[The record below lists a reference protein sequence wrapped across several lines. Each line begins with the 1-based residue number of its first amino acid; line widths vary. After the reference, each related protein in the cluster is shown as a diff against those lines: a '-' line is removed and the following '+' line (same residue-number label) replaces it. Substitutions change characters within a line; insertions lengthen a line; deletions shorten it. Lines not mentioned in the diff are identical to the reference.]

1 MEIVKGVDADV
12 GSTFINMGLKLQ
24 EEFPG
29 EDNLVTL
36 LRDAPFF
43 EVLFIRDAPLLADKI
58 TKKAL
63 SRFKSY
69 DALTAKML
77 KFKQINS
84 FNGPL
89 SDYHAVQCAEHMFRA
104 HPDRVGIF
112 FSEEHQLLCFVGPKC
127 SEDHLSLE
135 EVN

>member
-1 MEIVKGVDADV
+1 MEIMMGVDADV
-12 GSTFINMGLKLQ
+12 GSTFINMGLSLQ

-36 LRDAPFF
+36 LRDEPFF

-58 TKKAL
+58 TKEAL

-69 DALTAKML
+69 DVLTAKIL
-77 KFKQINS
+77 KLKEINS

-89 SDYHAVQCAEHMFRA
+89 SDYHAMQCAEHMFRA
-104 HPDRVGIF
+104 HPDGVGIF
-112 FSEEHQLLCFVGPKC
+112 FSEEHQLLCFVCPKC
-127 SEDHLSLE
+127 SGDHLSSE

>member
-1 MEIVKGVDADV
+1 MRVVKGVSTNG

-24 EEFPG
+24 EAFPG

-43 EVLFIRDAPLLADKI
+43 EILFIGNASSLVNKI

-69 DALTAKML
+69 DALTAKMV
-77 KFKQINS
+77 KVKGINS
-84 FNGPL
+84 FNGSL
-89 SDYHAVQCAEHMFRA
+89 SDYHAMQCAEHMFRA
-104 HPDRVGIF
+104 HPDGVGIF
-112 FSEEHQLLCFVGPKC
+112 FSEEHQLLCFVCPKC